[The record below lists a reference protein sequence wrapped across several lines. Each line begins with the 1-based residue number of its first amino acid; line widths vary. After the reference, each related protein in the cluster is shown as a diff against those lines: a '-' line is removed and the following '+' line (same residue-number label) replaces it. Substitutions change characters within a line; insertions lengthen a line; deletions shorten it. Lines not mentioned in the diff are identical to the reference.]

1 MGPKIDVTER
11 VKKFNFSSAYRHQDR
26 AEQARPTTRGA
37 ERFAYA
43 CCLPVRACVRFGPLG
58 VCRPAVIN
66 TGSKASGCFV
76 ALLSLLFAFAARP
89 ERERG
94 SWDTSAATTRSQWS
108 VAGRRFSRRFAVL
121 QPQHQHRRPR
131 PRPAPVQVRPASSLS
146 LSLPLPGFPDPCTSF
161 GWNQSPGARGRIS
174 SRPTP
179 HCLYCLP
186 CFVIIASSLF

>member
-146 LSLPLPGFPDPCTSF
+146 LSLSLPLPGFPGPIRARALVGTSVLVL
-161 GWNQSPGARGRIS
+161 RGRFS
-174 SRPTP
+174 SRPTHP
-179 HCLYCLP
+179 IVCIVSPVL
-186 CFVIIASSLF
+186 S